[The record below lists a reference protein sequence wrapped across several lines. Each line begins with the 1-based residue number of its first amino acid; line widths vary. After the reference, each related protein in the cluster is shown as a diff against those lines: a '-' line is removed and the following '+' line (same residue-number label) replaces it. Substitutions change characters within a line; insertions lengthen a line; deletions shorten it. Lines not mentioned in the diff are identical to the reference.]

1 MTLRRILIAVV
12 FLSFVISFSSCKT
25 TKKKDEVS
33 KLGKRYQN
41 TTSFYNGYFNA
52 DEIYQNSLT
61 VLNQLHQDD
70 FNKILSLYTY
80 RDVPDTKSV
89 TQDLNKVVEK
99 LGNVINLHRASDW
112 VDDSYLLM
120 GKAEYVK
127 QDFEKAQNV
136 FEYFVD
142 EMNPAFKKSNIK
154 TSKKSKKKKPD
165 KKKKPT
171 KKKKKKNKKRTRK
184 KKPAEIK
191 LNDSIANAK
200 TDLVNTKSEENK
212 NTTFHI
218 KGSKKD
224 WDTYNEGL
232 LWMARTYIEREKWA
246 SAYYLL
252 ARLNSESKNDKLKR
266 ELPVTKAYYYL
277 KQKNYS
283 EAIRPLQDAI
293 LYAKKKADKARYTFI
308 LGQVY
313 ETLNNPTDAYAMYKQ
328 VGELRPDYE
337 IEFNAKLKLLKNYS
351 GSSDGYALK
360 EIKKLLKEEKYL
372 EYRDR
377 IYFTMA
383 EIMFKE
389 NNIEEGIGYLNES
402 LANNKNNPALKAEAY
417 YKLASIKFDEQKYIS
432 SKNYYDS
439 TLLVLDKTDE
449 RFSQVKNF
457 AENLTD
463 IAKNLET
470 IELQDSLIKISKMS
484 IEEQTEIALEIKKK
498 DLEEKK
504 KRLEKQKKSNSVT
517 RKGGFAQMGLSGS
530 VPTKS
535 RNRLNKSSFFAYNPE
550 SIKAGQSEFKKTWG
564 SILLEDNWRRSNKSS
579 SDFGEEEDEIDI
591 EDVSM
596 SEAELKTFLKGV
608 PRTPEE
614 MEVAENKIISAMLNL
629 GILYRDN
636 LNNYEKSSEVL
647 EKLFSKYSDFDDECK
662 GMYYLQFSYKD
673 LNQYSKADNIVS
685 KMSNKFPEC
694 SYTKIL
700 TDPEFVNSNKNIV
713 NAKEDYYKEVFQL
726 YQNGEYDS
734 SLAKIINADKEFKE
748 DPTYKIKLD
757 YLKSKLTGKI
767 EGKDAYI
774 VSLEDFIKL
783 YPKSKEAIHARETL
797 RFLKGDKE
805 AFSKLIYEED
815 LEVFTYQPDKLHYI
829 LVIVHNANDDDLKV
843 IKTSISGYNKKYYK
857 LDRLRM
863 SNIYFDTKGKDQV
876 ILLRK
881 FDKAES
887 AMKYF
892 SDVSKSKDEFIE
904 STYDFEV
911 YTVSQKNYREVIKQR
926 SIDSYRAFFN
936 RNYLKISNNEK

>member
-1 MTLRRILIAVV
+1 MTFRRILVAVV
-12 FLSFVISFSSCKT
+12 FLSFIISFSSCKT

-41 TTSFYNGYFNA
+41 TTSYYNGFFNA
-52 DEIYQNSLT
+52 DEIYQNSLA
-61 VLNQLHQDD
+61 VLDRLHKDD

-89 TQDLNKVVEK
+89 TQDLNKVIEK
-99 LGNVINLHRASDW
+99 LGRVINLHRASDW

-154 TSKKSKKKKPD
+154 TNKKSKKKKLS
-165 KKKKPT
+165 KKKKSS
-171 KKKKKKNKKRTRK
+171 KKKKKKKKKRRRK

-191 LNDSIANAK
+191 LNDSIAKAK
-200 TDLVNTKSEENK
+200 TDLAKTKSEEIK
-212 NTTFHI
+212 NSTFHV
-218 KGSKKD
+218 KGSKKE
-224 WDTYNEGL
+224 WNTYNEGL

-277 KQKNYS
+277 KQKKYS
-283 EAIRPLQDAI
+283 ESIKPLQDAI
-293 LYAKKKADKARYTFI
+293 LYAKKADKARYSFI

-313 ETLNNPTDAYAMYKQ
+313 ETLNNPTDAYTMYKK

-337 IEFNAKLKLLKNYS
+337 IEFNAKLKLLENYG
-351 GSSDGYALK
+351 GSSEGYALK
-360 EIKKLLKEEKYL
+360 EVKKLLKEEKYF
-372 EYRDR
+372 EYKDR

-383 EIMFKE
+383 EIMFKK
-389 NNIEEGIGYLNES
+389 NNIDQGIVYLNQS
-402 LANNKNNPALKAEAY
+402 LANNNDNPALKAEAY
-417 YKLASIKFDEQKYIS
+417 YKLANIKFDEQEYIS

-449 RFSQVKNF
+449 RFPKVKSF

-463 IAKNLET
+463 IAKNLEI

-484 IEEQTEIALEIKKK
+484 DEEQMQIALEIKKK

-504 KRLEKQKKSNSVT
+504 KRLEKQNNSASNA
-517 RKGGFAQMGLSGS
+517 RKGSFAKMGLPGN
-530 VPTKS
+530 VPGKS
-535 RNRLNKSSFFAYNPE
+535 RSRLNKSSFFAYNPE
-550 SIKAGQSEFKKTWG
+550 SIKAGMSEFKKTWG
-564 SILLEDNWRRSNKSS
+564 TILLEDDWRRSNKSS
-579 SDFGEEEDEIDI
+579 GDFGDEEDEIDTKDI
-591 EDVSM
+591 SLSD
-596 SEAELKTFLKGV
+596 AELKTLLKGV
-608 PRTPEE
+608 PRTPEDL
-614 MEVAENKIISAMLNL
+614 EVAENKIISAMLNL

-636 LNNYEKSSEVL
+636 LNNYEKSKEIL
-647 EKLFSKYSDFDDECK
+647 EKLFNKYSDFDDECK

-673 LNQYSKADNIVS
+673 LNQYSKADNIVA
-685 KMSNKFPEC
+685 KMSNKFPDC

-700 TDPEFVNSNKNIV
+700 TDPEFVNSNNNIV

-726 YQNGEYDS
+726 YQDGEYQS
-734 SLAKIINADKEFKE
+734 SLAKIINSDKEFKE

-757 YLKSKLTGKI
+757 YLKSKIKGKT

-774 VSLEDFIKL
+774 LSLENFIKQ

-815 LEVFTYQPDKLHYI
+815 LDVFTYQPDKLHYI
-829 LVIVHNANDDDLKV
+829 LVIVHNANDDDLKI
-843 IKTSISGYNKKYYK
+843 IKTSISRYNKKYYK

-881 FDKAES
+881 FDKAAS

-892 SDVSKSKDEFIE
+892 NDVSKSKDEFIE

-911 YTVSQKNYREVIKQR
+911 YAVSQKNYREVIKHR
-926 SIDSYRAFFN
+926 SINQYRAFFN
-936 RNYLKISNNEK
+936 KYYLKISNNEK